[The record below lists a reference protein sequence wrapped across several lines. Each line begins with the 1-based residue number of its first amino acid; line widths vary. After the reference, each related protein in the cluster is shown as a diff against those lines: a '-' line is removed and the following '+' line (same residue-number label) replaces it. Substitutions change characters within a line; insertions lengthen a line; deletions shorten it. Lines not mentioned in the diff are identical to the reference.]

1 MTTVVVYKTDTKEV
15 LAAIPMDGGD
25 AVCRNDV
32 EFQIYNGTEPIFTET
47 PGGIVLAENKFMI
60 KMEGNNNENK
70 GTWIIVGIVA
80 AFVLLIA
87 GIFVST
93 NNRAVS
99 LEEQVFTADS
109 DIQAQEKRRTDLIYN
124 LADCV
129 KEYDKHEAETLL
141 NVVEARGNNGSTTDI
156 ENVTTSIAAVAE
168 AYPELKSNENYKEL
182 MNELSTTE
190 NMILQYRTAY
200 NNEVRAYKKYV
211 RKFPHKQILGVMGYE
226 VINYDYL
233 EYSEEDRQPVSNLFG
248 E

>member
-1 MTTVVVYKTDTKEV
+1 MK
-15 LAAIPMDGGD
+15 
-25 AVCRNDV
+25 
-32 EFQIYNGTEPIFTET
+32 
-47 PGGIVLAENKFMI
+47 
-60 KMEGNNNENK
+60 NK

-182 MNELSTTE
+182 MNELSITE
-190 NMILQYRTAY
+190 NLIAEYRENY
-200 NNEVRAYKKYV
+200 NKQIKEYNRYV
-211 RKFPHKQILGVMGYE
+211 RKFPTRFFLNILGYE
-226 VINYDYL
+226 TQQYQYLDYGA
-233 EYSEEDRQPVSNLFG
+233 PVDAPQNLFG
-248 E
+248 D

>member
-1 MTTVVVYKTDTKEV
+1 MK
-15 LAAIPMDGGD
+15 
-25 AVCRNDV
+25 
-32 EFQIYNGTEPIFTET
+32 
-47 PGGIVLAENKFMI
+47 
-60 KMEGNNNENK
+60 NK

-211 RKFPHKQILGVMGYE
+211 RKFPRIIYLRSVISLCFPIYRPCMCHLSRMSVVVLFLNLYVGSWYSTYSRICNRIYCHQISFHKRISYISSHTVLKQFCISINLHGLIVFLILF
-226 VINYDYL
+226 VI
-233 EYSEEDRQPVSNLFG
+233 V
-248 E
+248 

>member
-1 MTTVVVYKTDTKEV
+1 MK
-15 LAAIPMDGGD
+15 
-25 AVCRNDV
+25 
-32 EFQIYNGTEPIFTET
+32 
-47 PGGIVLAENKFMI
+47 
-60 KMEGNNNENK
+60 NK
-70 GTWIIVGIVA
+70 GTGIIVGIVA

-129 KEYDKHEAETLL
+129 KEYDKHEAEILL

-168 AYPELKSNENYKEL
+168 AYPELQGTDE
-182 MNELSTTE
+182 
-190 NMILQYRTAY
+190 
-200 NNEVRAYKKYV
+200 
-211 RKFPHKQILGVMGYE
+211 
-226 VINYDYL
+226 
-233 EYSEEDRQPVSNLFG
+233 
-248 E
+248 

>member
-47 PGGIVLAENKFMI
+47 PGGIVY
-60 KMEGNNNENK
+60 K
-70 GTWIIVGIVA
+70 GTGIIVGIVA
-80 AFVLLIA
+80 EFVLLIA

-99 LEEQVFTADS
+99 LEEQAFTADS

-211 RKFPHKQILGVMGYE
+211 RKFPYKQILGVMGYE

>member
-1 MTTVVVYKTDTKEV
+1 MK
-15 LAAIPMDGGD
+15 
-25 AVCRNDV
+25 
-32 EFQIYNGTEPIFTET
+32 
-47 PGGIVLAENKFMI
+47 
-60 KMEGNNNENK
+60 NK

-141 NVVEARGNNGSTTDI
+141 NVSA
-156 ENVTTSIAAVAE
+156 
-168 AYPELKSNENYKEL
+168 
-182 MNELSTTE
+182 
-190 NMILQYRTAY
+190 ILIISGWRIRDVYCRSG
-200 NNEVRAYKKYV
+200 
-211 RKFPHKQILGVMGYE
+211 P
-226 VINYDYL
+226 
-233 EYSEEDRQPVSNLFG
+233 
-248 E
+248 

>member
-1 MTTVVVYKTDTKEV
+1 MK
-15 LAAIPMDGGD
+15 
-25 AVCRNDV
+25 
-32 EFQIYNGTEPIFTET
+32 
-47 PGGIVLAENKFMI
+47 
-60 KMEGNNNENK
+60 NK

-200 NNEVRAYKKYV
+200 NNEVWRIRNMCVNSHISRSWELWDMRLSIMTIWNTAK
-211 RKFPHKQILGVMGYE
+211 RT
-226 VINYDYL
+226 D
-233 EYSEEDRQPVSNLFG
+233 SR
-248 E
+248 

>member
-1 MTTVVVYKTDTKEV
+1 MK
-15 LAAIPMDGGD
+15 
-25 AVCRNDV
+25 
-32 EFQIYNGTEPIFTET
+32 
-47 PGGIVLAENKFMI
+47 
-60 KMEGNNNENK
+60 NK
-70 GTWIIVGIVA
+70 GTGIIVGIVA

-87 GIFVST
+87 GIFVSPNT
-93 NNRAVS
+93 RAVS

-141 NVVEARGNNGSTTDI
+141 NVVEAR
-156 ENVTTSIAAVAE
+156 

-211 RKFPHKQILGVMGYE
+211 RKFPCKQILGIMGYE

>member
-1 MTTVVVYKTDTKEV
+1 MK
-15 LAAIPMDGGD
+15 
-25 AVCRNDV
+25 
-32 EFQIYNGTEPIFTET
+32 
-47 PGGIVLAENKFMI
+47 
-60 KMEGNNNENK
+60 NK
-70 GTWIIVGIVA
+70 GTGIIVGIVA

-109 DIQAQEKRRTDLIYN
+109 DIWAQEKRRTDLIYN

-141 NVVEARGNNGSTTDI
+141 NVVETRGNNGNTTDI

-211 RKFPHKQILGVMGYE
+211 RKFPYKQILGIMGYE

>member
-1 MTTVVVYKTDTKEV
+1 MK
-15 LAAIPMDGGD
+15 
-25 AVCRNDV
+25 
-32 EFQIYNGTEPIFTET
+32 
-47 PGGIVLAENKFMI
+47 
-60 KMEGNNNENK
+60 NK
-70 GTWIIVGIVA
+70 GTGIIVGIVA

-156 ENVTTSIAAVAE
+156 ENVTTSISAFAE

-182 MNELSTTE
+182 MNELSITE
-190 NMILQYRTAY
+190 NLIAEYRENY
-200 NNEVRAYKKYV
+200 NKQIKEYNRYA
-211 RKFPHKQILGVMGYE
+211 RKFPTRLFLNILGYE
-226 VINYDYL
+226 MQQYQYLDYDA
-233 EYSEEDRQPVSNLFG
+233 PVDAPQNLFG
-248 E
+248 D